1 MSSRNLRIRAE
12 ENGVYDKFHLTRTR
26 FTISQD
32 MMTTDMGSS
41 YLSLRTTL
49 RNSLTQEI
57 INTQQDPN
65 EVPVFH
71 CLGDGATAYDG
82 SALFRTAKLF
92 NQSTGAVI
100 EELNYNNQRTNT
112 FKEFTMDFDNLASDT
127 IESGLGIPD
136 SKLKNLQSTYTLW
149 TNAKNNTIDLHIP
162 LKSIFP
168 SLNVPFFQLSAV
180 GGLIVD
186 LEWDTQ
192 HPLVMSYSNPQLV
205 IPPPS
210 VLTSGIIGFNT
221 TSQEEASWLV
231 REQVNSEFAPIE
243 KPYAVI
249 RPDYWTFP
257 REDADTA
264 VEDRYWDSLTGLVY
278 GTPNAAGQYAGIEKY
293 KFAPKR
299 TAYTDA
305 DLVELTLTP
314 SSVDAD
320 STALV
325 TATIGGDIEGVP
337 VEARPFT
344 FMDSFVGMEAG
355 NTGNLQFSK
364 PHVQCHFN
372 ANAQGYKTASFEGIS
387 QPPPPINAIEK
398 GSASAGALRFDL
410 DETNWDA
417 LKGTHTFVHSSDD
430 FEARLVA
437 AGVITKFKLL
447 GVDTYAANQNTTFNV
462 GLQHN
467 KGNTIYMA
475 PDQERWVGSNAIDTN
490 QFYQVPYGAE
500 PPRINIETYV
510 KVGDVRTITFNT
522 SLNLDYV
529 EDERLEHRFTALID
543 NSLSVPD
550 SNGIVPDT
558 ADSVSLFIINVQ
570 YEHPVIES
578 LPHYPSCDLAEMVLV
593 QYPPSKTPMPKFYR
607 TIAVEPFNI
616 SSGMGEIVQN
626 FMLEPNV
633 YNAWVMMPYASE
645 NSDISTQPSL
655 ISGAGNV
662 DKFRATI
669 DEVDVVNKDIQ
680 LGLFPDSLYW
690 DKLADCFSN
699 SSMPMKTLTGSV
711 SGATQ
716 RPVRVFPIRIYGG
729 LVDGVVSF
737 SNYMKRLQ
745 IRLQAPQG
753 ENVQSGT
760 AYLFKEKY
768 KSY

>member
-57 INTQQDPN
+57 INVKQDPN

-82 SALFRTAKLF
+82 TALFRTAKLF

-112 FKEFTMDFDNLASDT
+112 FKEFTTDFDNLASDT

-136 SKLKNLQSTYTLW
+136 SKLANLQSTYTLW

-192 HPLVMSYSNPQLV
+192 HPLVMSYSNPLLV
-205 IPPPS
+205 VPPPS
-210 VLTSGIIGFNT
+210 VLGSGIIGFNT

-231 REQVNSEFAPIE
+231 RAQVNSEFAPIE

-249 RPDYWTFP
+249 RPEYWNFP

-278 GTPNAAGQYAGIEKY
+278 GVPNAAGQYAGIDKY

-299 TAYTDA
+299 KVYENS
-305 DLVELTLTP
+305 DLQQLTLIP
-314 SSVDAD
+314 NSVDAN

-325 TATIGGDIEGVP
+325 TAEIGGDIEGVA
-337 VEARPFT
+337 VEARPFR
-344 FMDSFVGMEAG
+344 FMDGIVGMEAG
-355 NTGNLQFSK
+355 ETGNLQFAK
-364 PHVQCHFN
+364 PHIQCHHN
-372 ANAQGYKTASFEGIS
+372 ANDLGYKTASFEGIS
-387 QPPPPINAIEK
+387 QPLPPINAIQK
-398 GSASAGALRFDL
+398 GSASAGALKIDL
-410 DETNWDA
+410 NEANFNT
-417 LKGTHTFVHSSDD
+417 LKATHTFVHTSDD
-430 FEARLVA
+430 FEARLVSA
-437 AGVITKFKLL
+437 GIVTKTKVAGVDIYT
-447 GVDTYAANQNTTFNV
+447 ANQNTTFKV

-467 KGNTIYMA
+467 SGNIIYMS
-475 PDQERWVGSNAIDTN
+475 PDIIFGNAINTN
-490 QFYQVPYGAE
+490 QFYEVPFSAE

-510 KVGDVRTITFNT
+510 KVGDVRTITFST
-522 SLNLDYV
+522 SLLLDFV
-529 EDERLEHRFTALID
+529 EGERLEHSFTILVDGSVATPDAL
-543 NSLSVPD
+543 
-550 SNGIVPDT
+550 GIVIDQ
-558 ADSVSLFIINVQ
+558 ADSVSLFILDVD

-633 YNAWVMMPYASE
+633 YNAWLMMPYASE
-645 NSDISTQPSL
+645 NTDISTQPSL

-737 SNYMKRLQ
+737 SNFMKRLQ
-745 IRLQAPQG
+745 IRLQAPDG
-753 ENVQSGT
+753 EHVQSGT